1 MTSCSCHPSRW
12 NPADMDDASW
22 TRVDEEEEPLGT
34 KDKFWVQEGDGTKW
48 LFKFAREKHGVV
60 RGEDWA
66 EWLVHGLANLMD
78 VPTACVRPATSSG
91 RRGIISRS
99 VVTSDQRLE
108 HGNELLAQADR
119 AYDVE
124 AARRNE
130 GYTVAAVRTS
140 LDGVGAPP
148 LDHDL
153 AQLSGF
159 DVWAGYLVLDA
170 WVAGRDRHHENWGV
184 VSDDEGR
191 WIAPSFDHGNALG
204 FQEPD
209 GNRAELA
216 DHPDRLL
223 TWARRGRSHH
233 FAGRPTLV
241 AVAREALD
249 LASPGAANLWRT
261 RLEMIQEH
269 SVQELLDLVPSD
281 LLSVPSR
288 RFCLGLL
295 ELNRRRVLDG
305 D

>member
-1 MTSCSCHPSRW
+1 
-12 NPADMDDASW
+12 MDDASW

-108 HGNELLAQADR
+108 HGNELLARADR
-119 AYDVE
+119 AYDME

-184 VSDDEGR
+184 VADDEGR

-209 GNRAELA
+209 AKRAELGEE
-216 DHPDRLL
+216 PDRLL
-223 TWARRGRSHH
+223 VWAKRGRSHH

-241 AVAREALD
+241 VVAAEALD
-249 LASPGAANLWRT
+249 LASPEAATLWRT
-261 RLEMIQEH
+261 RLDMVQTDQ
-269 SVQELLDLVPSD
+269 VQELLDMVPST

-295 ELNRRRVLDG
+295 QLNRRRMLDG

>member
-1 MTSCSCHPSRW
+1 MTSCSCHPPQW
-12 NPADMDDASW
+12 DLADMDDAIW

-34 KDKFWVQEGDGTKW
+34 KDKFWVQAGDGTKW

-99 VVTSDQRLE
+99 VVTSEQRLE

-119 AYDVE
+119 AYDME

-130 GYTVAAVRTS
+130 GYTVAAVRAS

-184 VSDDEGR
+184 VSGDEGR

-209 GNRAELA
+209 SKRAELGEE
-216 DHPDRLL
+216 PDRLL
-223 TWARRGRSHH
+223 VWAKRGRSHH

-241 AVAREALD
+241 AVAAEALD
-249 LASPGAANLWRT
+249 LASSEASTLWRT
-261 RLEMIQEH
+261 RLDMVQTDQ
-269 SVQELLDLVPSD
+269 VQELLGMVPSA

-295 ELNRRRVLDG
+295 QLNRRRMLDG